1 MSELNKR
8 LLFYF
13 YPLLLIVAYLQAR
26 GMISPPYQPFKGVV
40 TLPFNLV
47 IFYLGVVYFA
57 KNSRKIPVLS
67 VYFAFTVFTVVSYT
81 FNGRPFVLYVQ
92 ELAYVLTTMLI
103 AYVAV
108 DKNIDKEKGFYKY
121 LFFSWLFCVVIG
133 YYLYLLRPEWYA
145 NAIIE
150 NHSDSS
156 WKNQLLSAD
165 QVLEQ
170 FRFSSF
176 TLDSYSISFMSMYLF
191 PLGIFYSIKA
201 KTKKWLYVIS
211 TLLILF
217 AALLSMQRA
226 AIVCLFVDVVILYFI
241 GEKKIKK
248 VMAYVLIVSAVIF
261 VVLGGTFLFADISEQ
276 VLERFNTDSMDD
288 AVNGS
293 RLNQIRNAFSELMNP
308 ITGQGAGSLGGR
320 SRELGLKGV
329 TDCCWARLFCE
340 QGVIGFILFTLLMIK
355 TLKRAFKYKNVFFV
369 ELCGISNIMI
379 AMIVSDPLFYQFYI
393 IPFWFMVGMVWNPN
407 ALEVT
412 SLTKQIR

>member
-1 MSELNKR
+1 MLEFNRR
-8 LLFYF
+8 LLLYF
-13 YPLLLIVAYLQAR
+13 YPLLLVVAYLQAR
-26 GMISPPYQPFKGVV
+26 GMIPPPYHPLIGVV
-40 TLPFNLV
+40 TVPFNLV
-47 IFYLGVVYFA
+47 IIYLGVVYYA
-57 KNSRKIPVLS
+57 KNSRNIPVLN
-67 VYFAFTVFTVVSYT
+67 VYFAFTVVTVVSYT

-92 ELAYVLTTMLI
+92 ELAYVLLTMLV

-108 DKNIDKEKGFYKY
+108 GLNIDEGKKFHKY
-121 LFFSWLFCVVIG
+121 LFFSWLICIIIG
-133 YYLYLLRPEWYA
+133 YYLYFVRPEWYA
-145 NAIIE
+145 NAIVE

-156 WKNQLLSAD
+156 WQNQALSAD

-191 PLGIFYSIKA
+191 PLGIFYSIKS

-248 VMAYVLIVSAVIF
+248 VMAYVLIVSAVLF
-261 VVLGGTFLFADISEQ
+261 VVLGGTILFSDVSGN
-276 VLERFNTDSMDD
+276 VLERFSTDSMDD

-293 RLNQIRNAFSELMNP
+293 RLNQINNAFAELLNP

-340 QGVIGFILFTLLMIK
+340 QGVIGFALFTLLMIK

-407 ALEVT
+407 ALEVI